1 MSGGCRGPPRVP
13 LRRAGVFLFL
23 KRDPTVRHVW
33 PGALQVP
40 FRRPGASVQR
50 LPSAGSFGAM
60 TLDFAALSLLISRLD
75 KAISMLAR
83 VCNTGP

>member
-13 LRRAGVFLFL
+13 LRRAGVFVEGP
-23 KRDPTVRHVW
+23 RCVARVAR
-33 PGALQVP
+33 GASGPVP
-40 FRRPGASVQR
+40 SARASVQR
-50 LPSAGSFGAM
+50 LPPAGSSGAM

-83 VCNTGP
+83 VCNTGL